1 MAYQICPSRGYVAGV
16 HALFSRDD
24 ALQFGDM
31 FEENSG
37 VVRSATQPALEA
49 TYISERCSCNF
60 ASTCDWQ
67 VGLTKPRPLS
77 TTGFSSAKREEETG
91 DKSGM
96 GRFAPVRNSESICAK
111 LRPRVMQLLVSYS
124 FYEKDEGQ
132 RRNFEYFITAGM
144 KVLNGRQSALPAGVD
159 FGIIISGHLC
169 TPCAALQGLVHERR
183 LLLDG
188 VAATWDSRRIAILHR
203 SENTG
208 MDFAAHNV
216 SAASS
221 CLCRNNLSA

>member
-1 MAYQICPSRGYVAGV
+1 
-16 HALFSRDD
+16 
-24 ALQFGDM
+24 M

-37 VVRSATQPALEA
+37 VVRSAMQPALEA
-49 TYISERCSCNF
+49 TYLSERCSCPF
-60 ASTCDWQ
+60 ASLCDCQ
-67 VGLTKPRPLS
+67 DGLTMPS

-91 DKSGM
+91 DKGGM
-96 GRFAPVRNSESICAK
+96 GRFAPVRNSESTCAK
-111 LRPRVMQLLVSYS
+111 LRPCVMQVLVSYS

-144 KVLNGRQSALPAGVD
+144 NVLNGRQSALPAGVD

-169 TPCAALQGLVHERR
+169 TPCTALQGLVHERR

-188 VAATWDSRRIAILHR
+188 VAAAWDSRRIAILHR